1 MLFDKPL
8 REHPP
13 FLQLLLLLMLCLM
26 TGGLFAYLAMSTAP
40 WLGDYDV
47 ASILSGLPT
56 DPASV
61 PLIWYLQGLSALG
74 AFVVPGL
81 IFAYYWDF
89 EKPLEPLGIE
99 QAKNAKAYLLTALL
113 MVISIPLVYGIY
125 ALNQKMALPAGWESL
140 EESWKTQEERA
151 AATIGL
157 LLDTPGTL
165 ALFFNLL
172 ILVLLPAF
180 GEELIFRG
188 LLQRIFLQASRNHHL
203 AIWTTAILFSAIH
216 MQWYGF
222 LPRMMLG
229 AGFGYLVVWSGS
241 LFPAIFGHLLNN
253 GMALLGEHA
262 AQKGWLPGGED
273 WLMQLPYWVVAISFV
288 LTALLLWDFY
298 RLKPKHVF

>member
-1 MLFDKPL
+1 MLFYKPL

-13 FLQLLLLLMLCLM
+13 FLQFLLLLMLCLM
-26 TGGLFAYLAMSTAP
+26 TGGLFAYFALSTST
-40 WLGDYDV
+40 WLGDFNVQDLL
-47 ASILSGLPT
+47 AGKRMDRT
-56 DPASV
+56 AV
-61 PLIWYLQGLSALG
+61 PMLWYVQGLSALG

-89 EKPLEPLGIE
+89 DTPWAPLGLQ
-99 QAKNAKAYLLTALL
+99 QARVPRFYILTLLL
-113 MVISIPLVYGIY
+113 MLASVPLVYGIY
-125 ALNQKMALPAGWESL
+125 AFNQQLTLPAGWEEL
-140 EESWKTQEERA
+140 EKSWKLQEEKA

-157 LLDTPGTL
+157 LLDTPGFF
-165 ALFFNLL
+165 ALGMNIL

-188 LLQRIFLQASRNHHL
+188 LLQRILHQASNNSHI
-203 AIWTTAILFSAIH
+203 AVWIAAILFSAIH

-222 LPRMMLG
+222 LPRMLLG

-273 WLMQLPYWVVAISFV
+273 WLMQLPIW
-288 LTALLLWDFY
+288 LTLLSAFTTGLLMWTFY
-298 RLKPKHVF
+298 RLKPKFTP

>member
-26 TGGLFAYLAMSTAP
+26 TGGLFAYLAISTAH

-47 ASILSGLPT
+47 ASLLSGLPT
-56 DPASV
+56 DPQSV

-89 EKPLEPLGIE
+89 DKPLAPLGLDHAR
-99 QAKNAKAYLLTALL
+99 QAKPYVLTALL
-113 MVISIPLVYGIY
+113 MLASVPLVYGIY
-125 ALNQKMALPAGWESL
+125 ALNQKMALPPDWQSL
-140 EESWKTQEERA
+140 EESWKAQEERA
-151 AATIGL
+151 AATINL
-157 LLDTPGTL
+157 LLSTPGSWAVL
-165 ALFFNLL
+165 INFL

-188 LLQRIFLQASRNHHL
+188 LLQRIFLQASRNQHV
-203 AIWTTAILFSAIH
+203 AIWTSAVLFSAIH
-216 MQWYGF
+216 LQWYGF
-222 LPRMMLG
+222 LPRMVLG

-253 GMALLGEHA
+253 AMALLGEKA
-262 AQKGWLPGGED
+262 ADKGWLPGGED
-273 WLMQLPYWVVAISFV
+273 WLLQLPFWTIALSAVI
-288 LTALLLWDFY
+288 TALLMWTFS
-298 RLKPKHVF
+298 RLKPKNAF

>member
-26 TGGLFAYLAMSTAP
+26 TGGLFAYLAISTAH
-40 WLGDYDV
+40 WLGNYDV
-47 ASILSGLPT
+47 ANILSGLPT
-56 DPASV
+56 DPATV

-74 AFVVPGL
+74 AFVLPGL
-81 IFAYYWDF
+81 LFAYYWDF
-89 EKPLEPLGIE
+89 EKPFEPLGLDG
-99 QAKNAKAYLLTALL
+99 AKDPKSYLFTAL
-113 MVISIPLVYGIY
+113 VVVTSIPLVYGIY
-125 ALNQKMALPAGWESL
+125 ALNQKMTLPAGWENL
-140 EESWKTQEERA
+140 EASWKAQEERA

-157 LLDTPGTL
+157 LLDTPGTM
-165 ALFFNLL
+165 ALLLNLL

-188 LLQRIFLQASRNHHL
+188 LLQRIFHQASRNHHI
-203 AIWTTAILFSAIH
+203 AIWISAVLFSAIH
-216 MQWYGF
+216 LQWYGF

-262 AQKGWLPGGED
+262 AQKEWLPGGEE
-273 WLMQLPYWVVAISFV
+273 WLMQLPLWASVVSAM
-288 LTALLLWDFY
+288 LTALLMWAFY
-298 RLKPKHVF
+298 RLKPKQAF